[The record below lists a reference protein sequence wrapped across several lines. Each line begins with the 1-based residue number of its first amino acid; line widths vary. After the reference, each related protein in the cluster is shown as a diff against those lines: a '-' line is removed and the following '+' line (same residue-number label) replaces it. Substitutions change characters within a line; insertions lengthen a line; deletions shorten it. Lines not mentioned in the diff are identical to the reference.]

1 MTEIGFYHLTRSPL
15 ERVLPKLLEKALAT
29 GARVVVMAGS
39 SERVDVLDQVLWTY
53 DPASFLPHGSVR
65 NGEAE
70 VQPIWLT
77 VDDENPNEASILVL
91 TDGASS
97 KRVAEYERCLEM
109 FDGKDE
115 TVVAAAHVRWGDYA
129 NAGHALTYW
138 QQTERG
144 GWEKKTDE
152 WLRF

>member
-1 MTEIGFYHLTRSPL
+1 MTDIGFYHLTRSPL
-15 ERVLPKLLEKALAT
+15 ERVLPRLLGKALAT

-39 SERVDVLDQVLWTY
+39 SERIEVLDQVLWTY

-70 VQPIWLT
+70 MQPIWLT

-97 KRVAEYERCLEM
+97 NRVVEYERCLEM
-109 FDGKDE
+109 FDGNDE
-115 TVVAAAHVRWGDYA
+115 GVVAAARSRWGDYA
-129 NAGHALTYW
+129 TAGHALTYW
-138 QQTERG
+138 QQTEGG
-144 GWEKKTDE
+144 GWEKKND
-152 WLRF
+152 